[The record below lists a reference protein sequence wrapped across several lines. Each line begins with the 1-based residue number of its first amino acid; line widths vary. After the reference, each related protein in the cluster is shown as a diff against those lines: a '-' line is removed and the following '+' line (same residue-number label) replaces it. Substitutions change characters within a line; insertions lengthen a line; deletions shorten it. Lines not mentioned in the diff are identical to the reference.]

1 MDMRIDRRIALG
13 LTLATALGCQSEVKN
28 TEPAEAPKAEAPK
41 AEPAPAPAKAEA
53 KSDPACIGAVGT
65 ATAEAIELGN
75 GVWERN
81 GSTLT
86 WKGGKAEGIKL
97 GAVTD
102 IKDGSP
108 ENLKNLEKIT
118 AFFKAEAVDAI
129 VVAGDSGETVEHINQ
144 TLGLLAGLEVPV
156 LAVIGNR
163 EGKKNFNEALAG
175 LAKTH
180 KNVFNL
186 NQIRRVD
193 TQALDLVTLPG
204 YHNKDYLHAEDGCL
218 YYQADV
224 DAVAAIAKTA
234 DSPVLLVSHGGPL
247 MAGADAIDYTSQ
259 GQNVGDPKLTKL
271 MQEAGIPFGIFGNI
285 HEAGGRGCDMKG
297 SLIAQGTPSE
307 QLLLNPGP
315 ADSIRW
321 PMNDKTESVGMA
333 AVMTVAGGKGS
344 YKVERI
350 KAETA
355 P

>member
-1 MDMRIDRRIALG
+1 MRIDRRIVLG
-13 LTLATALGCQSEVKN
+13 LTLATAIGCQAEVKK
-28 TEPAEAPKAEAPK
+28 TETAEAPKAEAPK
-41 AEPAPAPAKAEA
+41 ADPAPAKAAA
-53 KSDPACIGAVGT
+53 KSDPACIGAVGA
-65 ATAEAIELGN
+65 ATAEAIELSN

-86 WKGGKAEGIKL
+86 WKGGTAEGIKL

-108 ENLKNLEKIT
+108 ENIKNLEKIS
-118 AFFKAEAVDAI
+118 AFFKAEAVDAV
-129 VVAGDSGETVEHINQ
+129 VVAGDSGETVEHITQ

-163 EGKKNFNEALAG
+163 EGKKNFNEAMGL
-175 LAKTH
+175 LAKSH

-186 NQIRRVD
+186 SQIRRVD
-193 TQALDLVTLPG
+193 TLAADLVSLPG
-204 YHNKDYLHAEDGCL
+204 YHNPDYLHAEDGCL

-224 DAVAAIAKTA
+224 DQVGAVVKTA
-234 DSPVLLVSHGGPL
+234 DSPVILVSHGGPL
-247 MAGADAIDYTSQ
+247 MVGAEAIDYTSQ
-259 GQNVGDPKLTKL
+259 GQNVGDPKLSKL
-271 MQEAGIPFGIFGNI
+271 IQEGGIPFGIFGNI
-285 HEAGGRGCDMKG
+285 HEAGGRACDMKG
-297 SLIAQGTPSE
+297 TLVAQGTLST

-333 AVMTVAGGKGS
+333 AVMTIAGGKAS
-344 YKVERI
+344 YKVERM